1 MNLIGVLNLGVGE
14 GGGRSSREEKRT
26 QTESKMGPSEF
37 LLVVHVPYYEESVIL
52 AAPSKVAS
60 SNDW

>member
-1 MNLIGVLNLGVGE
+1 VEGWRGE
-14 GGGRSSREEKRT
+14 VAERKKGHKLKVKRV
-26 QTESKMGPSEF
+26 GPSEF

-60 SNDW
+60 SNDWW